1 MIKKKVILLIVAAV
15 CIALYFYGSQ
25 IKKDNQYLQ
34 ALPILGGLAFGL
46 NTLIQLAQS
55 PKSQD
60 QEGFITN
67 DQSTDHKSTQA

>member
-1 MIKKKVILLIVAAV
+1 MAAV
-15 CIALYFYGSQ
+15 CLALYFYGSQ

-55 PKSQD
+55 QESKD
-60 QEGFITN
+60 QESFITT
-67 DQSTDHKSTQA
+67 DQSDHKSTQA